1 MVSFVTSLVDVAEFG
16 PPIVDALSLPRAAKL
31 FMLLMSPPV
40 GTKGS
45 NGGGWLET
53 LSPGL
58 DTRSMAG
65 CLMLKPGTWM
75 SRAGWEIVV
84 AGCEIVVTGS
94 DIALPG
100 PWIATTGGSWS
111 DCTPGDVKT
120 LGLTSRGRRLAF
132 VIVTTAGP
140 SDFG

>member
-1 MVSFVTSLVDVAEFG
+1 MVSFVTSLVEVAEFG

-84 AGCEIVVTGS
+84 AGCEMVVAGFE
-94 DIALPG
+94 IAVFG
-100 PWIATTGGSWS
+100 RWMDTTGGSWAV
-111 DCTPGDVKT
+111 CTPGEVKM
-120 LGLTSRGRRLAF
+120 LGFTSKGRRLAF
-132 VIVTTAGP
+132 VIVTTAFP
-140 SDFG
+140 SDSG

>member
-1 MVSFVTSLVDVAEFG
+1 MVSFVTSLVEVAEFG

-53 LSPGL
+53 LSPGS

-75 SRAGWEIVV
+75 SRAG
-84 AGCEIVVTGS
+84 CEIVVTGS
-94 DIALPG
+94 DIAVPG

-111 DCTPGDVKT
+111 DCTPGEVKT
-120 LGLTSRGRRLAF
+120 LGFTSRGRRLAF